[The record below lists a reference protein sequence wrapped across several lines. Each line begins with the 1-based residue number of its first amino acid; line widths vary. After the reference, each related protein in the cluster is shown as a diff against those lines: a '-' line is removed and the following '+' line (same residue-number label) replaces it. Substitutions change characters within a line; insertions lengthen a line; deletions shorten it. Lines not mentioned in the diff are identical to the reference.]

1 MCAESFGYVSGY
13 ADIVGVT
20 VNIPRTCYN
29 FIRMA
34 KQQTWVLITVLGM
47 LKILGHKSYTDAVV
61 LPRPPSSELHAYSQH
76 NHRDPGYPTS
86 SPEHNSL
93 SLVIVTSS
101 ELPKQIPAP
110 TQPLIHSPTPQYHEV
125 DQQMPALPQFK
136 LLWVT
141 RQLDTN
147 NLDIRQTNL
156 NTPAAVMTHK
166 NPAHRTDL
174 LPNML

>member
-1 MCAESFGYVSGY
+1 
-13 ADIVGVT
+13 
-20 VNIPRTCYN
+20 
-29 FIRMA
+29 MA
-34 KQQTWVLITVLGM
+34 KQQTWLLISVLGM
-47 LKILGHKSYTDAVV
+47 LTILGHKSCADAVV
-61 LPRPPSSELHAYSQH
+61 LPRPPSELQAYSRH
-76 NHRDPGYPTS
+76 NYRDPAYPTL

-147 NLDIRQTNL
+147 SVNLRQTNL

-166 NPAHRTDL
+166 NSAHRTDL